1 MENRESDERFPASRG
16 FPAFPI
22 PHSRFSIPVK
32 KSFHRTDRV
41 SAQLRRELG
50 TLVREAVAEHGL
62 PSVSVSDVEVTR
74 DMAHA
79 KVFVTAL
86 QEERSTEAVKGLKA
100 VAPEIRFRLARAVK
114 MRHVPELHF
123 HYDDSVD
130 RGERI
135 DNLLRDLGDTG
146 EPGTDHD

>member
-1 MENRESDERFPASRG
+1 MPT
-16 FPAFPI
+16 
-22 PHSRFSIPVK
+22 

-50 TLVREAVAEHGL
+50 TLVHEAVREHRL
-62 PSVSVSDVEVTR
+62 PSASVSDVEVTR
-74 DMAHA
+74 DLAHA

-86 QEERSTEAVKGLKA
+86 MPEKSAEAVKGLKELA
-100 VAPEIRFRLARAVK
+100 REIRMQLARAMK
-114 MRHVPELHF
+114 LRHVPELHF

-135 DNLLRDLGDTG
+135 DNLLRQLDEDSVPGD
-146 EPGTDHD
+146 E

>member
-1 MENRESDERFPASRG
+1 MP
-16 FPAFPI
+16 
-22 PHSRFSIPVK
+22 K
-32 KSFHRTDRV
+32 TFHRTDRV

-50 TLVREAVAEHGL
+50 TLVHEAVREHGL

-74 DMAHA
+74 DLAHA

-86 QEERSTEAVKGLKA
+86 QQERSREAVKALKEL
-100 VAPEIRFRLARAVK
+100 APQIRYQLGRAVK

-135 DNLLRDLGDTG
+135 GNLLRDNPAVSEDDGGDTG
-146 EPGTDHD
+146 HADK

>member
-1 MENRESDERFPASRG
+1 MPSS
-16 FPAFPI
+16 
-22 PHSRFSIPVK
+22 

-50 TLVREAVAEHGL
+50 TLVHEAVREHNL
-62 PSVSVSDVEVTR
+62 PSVSVSDVEVSR
-74 DMAHA
+74 DLAHA

-86 QEERSTEAVKGLKA
+86 QAERSKEAVKALK
-100 VAPEIRFRLARAVK
+100 ELSRELRYQLGRAMK
-114 MRHVPELHF
+114 LRHVPELHF

-135 DNLLRDLGDTG
+135 GILLRDLPPLETEADGDQAAAS
-146 EPGTDHD
+146 ETDGDAKPE

>member
-1 MENRESDERFPASRG
+1 MT
-16 FPAFPI
+16 
-22 PHSRFSIPVK
+22 
-32 KSFHRTDRV
+32 KSFHRTDRIA
-41 SAQLRRELG
+41 AQLRRELG

-62 PSVSVSDVEVTR
+62 PSLSVSDVEVSR

-86 QEERSTEAVKGLKA
+86 ESERALEAVKGLRE
-100 VAPEIRFRLARAVK
+100 VAHEVRFRLARAVK

-135 DNLLRDLGDTG
+135 DQLLRDL
-146 EPGTDHD
+146 

>member
-1 MENRESDERFPASRG
+1 MPQ
-16 FPAFPI
+16 
-22 PHSRFSIPVK
+22 

-50 TLVREAVAEHGL
+50 RLVHEAVREHGL
-62 PSVSVSDVEVTR
+62 PSASVSDVEVTR

-86 QEERSTEAVKGLKA
+86 QPERADEAVRGLKA
-100 VAPEIRFRLARAVK
+100 LARELRYELARAVK
-114 MRHVPELHF
+114 LRHVPELHF
-123 HYDDSVD
+123 AYDDSVD

-135 DNLLRDLGDTG
+135 ENLLRDLPDGPSG
-146 EPGTDHD
+146 EA

>member
-1 MENRESDERFPASRG
+1 MPS
-16 FPAFPI
+16 
-22 PHSRFSIPVK
+22 

-50 TLVREAVAEHGL
+50 TLVHEAVRELGL

-86 QEERSTEAVKGLKA
+86 QPERADEALKGLKEA
-100 VAPEIRFRLARAVK
+100 AKQIRYELARAMK
-114 MRHVPELHF
+114 LRHVPELHF
-123 HYDDSVD
+123 HYDASFD

-135 DNLLRDLGDTG
+135 ERLLQDNPPVADAGDDATG
-146 EPGTDHD
+146 EPRGDA

>member
-1 MENRESDERFPASRG
+1 MSR
-16 FPAFPI
+16 
-22 PHSRFSIPVK
+22 K
-32 KSFHRTDRV
+32 TFHRTDRV

-50 TLVREAVAEHGL
+50 QLVHEAVREHGL

-74 DMAHA
+74 DLAHA

-86 QEERSTEAVKGLKA
+86 QPEKSAEAVAALRELA
-100 VAPEIRFRLARAVK
+100 REFRFRLGRMLR
-114 MRHVPELHF
+114 MRSIPELHF

-135 DNLLRDLGDTG
+135 DNLLRDLDR
-146 EPGTDHD
+146 D

>member
-1 MENRESDERFPASRG
+1 MPS
-16 FPAFPI
+16 
-22 PHSRFSIPVK
+22 

-50 TLVREAVAEHGL
+50 TLVREAVREHGL
-62 PSVSVSDVEVTR
+62 PSVSVSDVEITR
-74 DMAHA
+74 DLAHA

-86 QEERSTEAVKGLKA
+86 QPERSAEAVKALK
-100 VAPEIRFRLARAVK
+100 ELARELRFQLGKAMK
-114 MRHVPELHF
+114 LRHVPELHF

-135 DNLLRDLGDTG
+135 EHLLREAPVSAEDAATDADADDASDG
-146 EPGTDHD
+146 EEEQGKD

>member
-1 MENRESDERFPASRG
+1 MPT
-16 FPAFPI
+16 
-22 PHSRFSIPVK
+22 

-50 TLVREAVAEHGL
+50 TLVHEAVREHRL

-74 DMAHA
+74 DLAHA

-86 QEERSTEAVKGLKA
+86 MPEKSAEVVKGLKELA
-100 VAPEIRFRLARAVK
+100 REIRMQLARAMK
-114 MRHVPELHF
+114 LRHVPELHF

-135 DNLLRDLGDTG
+135 DSLLRDLPPPSD
-146 EPGTDHD
+146 D

>member
-1 MENRESDERFPASRG
+1 MAQ
-16 FPAFPI
+16 
-22 PHSRFSIPVK
+22 

-50 TLVREAVAEHGL
+50 TLVHETVCEHGL
-62 PSVSVSDVEVTR
+62 ASASVSDVEVTR

-79 KVFVTAL
+79 KVFVTVL
-86 QEERSTEAVKGLKA
+86 MPERAAETVKALKA
-100 VAPEIRFRLARAVK
+100 LVPEIRYQLARAVK

-123 HYDDSVD
+123 HYDESVD

-135 DNLLRDLGDTG
+135 DHLLRDLQPGGDA
-146 EPGTDHD
+146 D

>member
-1 MENRESDERFPASRG
+1 MPS
-16 FPAFPI
+16 
-22 PHSRFSIPVK
+22 

-41 SAQLRRELG
+41 AAQLRRDLG
-50 TLVREAVAEHGL
+50 MLVHQAVREHGL

-86 QEERSTEAVKGLKA
+86 MPEKSREAVKALKEL
-100 VAPEIRFRLARAVK
+100 APEIRHQLSQTVR
-114 MRHVPELHF
+114 MRHTPELHF

-130 RGERI
+130 KGERI
-135 DNLLRDLGDTG
+135 DALLRDNPPSDET
-146 EPGTDHD
+146 

>member
-1 MENRESDERFPASRG
+1 MSQ
-16 FPAFPI
+16 
-22 PHSRFSIPVK
+22 

-50 TLVREAVAEHGL
+50 QLVHEAVREHGL

-74 DMAHA
+74 DLAHA

-86 QEERSTEAVKGLKA
+86 QPEKAGEAVAALKELA
-100 VAPEIRFRLARAVK
+100 REFRFRLGRMLR
-114 MRHVPELHF
+114 MRNIPELHF

-135 DNLLRDLGDTG
+135 DNLLRDLDRG
-146 EPGTDHD
+146 

>member
-1 MENRESDERFPASRG
+1 MAG
-16 FPAFPI
+16 
-22 PHSRFSIPVK
+22 
-32 KSFHRTDRV
+32 KSFHRSDRV

-50 TLVREAVAEHGL
+50 TIVHETVREHGL

-74 DMAHA
+74 DLAHA

-86 QEERSTEAVKGLKA
+86 QEERSKEAVKALKEL
-100 VAPEIRFRLARAVK
+100 APQMRYQLGRAMK
-114 MRHVPELHF
+114 LRHVPELHF

-135 DNLLRDLGDTG
+135 NNLLRDNPAVSDHSDGD
-146 EPGTDHD
+146 

>member
-1 MENRESDERFPASRG
+1 MPG
-16 FPAFPI
+16 
-22 PHSRFSIPVK
+22 
-32 KSFHRTDRV
+32 KSFHRSDRV

-50 TLVREAVAEHGL
+50 TIVHETVREHGL

-74 DMAHA
+74 DLAHA

-86 QEERSTEAVKGLKA
+86 QEERSKEAVKALKEL
-100 VAPEIRFRLARAVK
+100 APQMRYQLGKAMK
-114 MRHVPELHF
+114 LRHVPELHF

-135 DNLLRDLGDTG
+135 NNLLRDNPAVSDQSDGD
-146 EPGTDHD
+146 